1 MFAVLHY
8 RNFAVRYNGNSLSMH
23 SFLKNIT
30 IRSILP
36 AGRILLFAGLPFL
49 LSAQVADPRE
59 TIQKFAATLQ
69 IIDYFYVDTVN
80 QPDLVES
87 AIIEMLKELDPHSVY
102 ISPEDV
108 RKAEEPLVGNFE
120 GIGVQ
125 FQIFKDTILV
135 IAPVPGGPSDKLGIL
150 AGDKIVRINGED
162 ATGKEVTNEYVQ
174 SRLRGEKGTRV
185 DVSIY
190 RKGKSELLEFTIIRD
205 QIPVNSLDAA
215 FMATRDIGYIKLNRF
230 SKTTMDEFHA
240 AIDTLRGQG
249 MSKLILDLRYN
260 SGGYL
265 ETAHDLA
272 DEFLGKGKMIVY
284 TEGLKSPKTDFI
296 ATEKGTFE
304 KGQLVVLINEGS
316 ASASEIV
323 AGAIQDWDRGIIL
336 GRRSFGKGLVQKP
349 FRLPDE
355 SVIRLTTAKYFTP
368 TGRCIQKPYEDG
380 LEEYQKDFQR
390 RIQNGELTHAD
401 SIHFPDSL
409 KFYTPAHRIVYG
421 GGGIMPD
428 VFIPFDSTVYSD
440 YYIEL
445 RRNNLFNNFTLQYM
459 DDHRNELQRTY
470 KTIQNFNLSFSKEE
484 QFLKMFTDYAEKEG
498 VKYDQKGLEDSEDQI
513 FYVLKAL
520 IARNL
525 FDYSAYFEVISAI
538 DDDFTEAVKIINDG
552 TMFKKLSIN
561 Y

>member
-1 MFAVLHY
+1 MYLF
-8 RNFAVRYNGNSLSMH
+8 RKS
-23 SFLKNIT
+23 
-30 IRSILP
+30 IRSVL
-36 AGRILLFAGLPFL
+36 LSFSVWMMLFAALPFL
-49 LSAQVADPRE
+49 GLSQSSDPRE
-59 TIQKFAATLQ
+59 TVQKFAATMQ

-80 QPDLVES
+80 QPDLVET
-87 AIIEMLKELDPHSVY
+87 AIVEMLKELDPHSVY
-102 ISPEDV
+102 ISREDV
-108 RKAEEPLVGNFE
+108 KKADEPLIGNFE
-120 GIGVQ
+120 GIGIQ

-135 IAPVPGGPSDKLGIL
+135 IAPVPGGPSEKLGIM
-150 AGDKIVRINGED
+150 AGDKIVKIDGENS
-162 ATGKEVTNEYVQ
+162 TGKEVTNEYVQ
-174 SRLRGEKGTRV
+174 SKLRGEKGTRV

-190 RKGKSELLEFTIIRD
+190 RKGKPELLDFTIIRD

-215 FMATRDIGYIKLNRF
+215 FMATPEIGYIKLNRF
-230 SKTTMDEFHA
+230 SKTTMDEFHKA
-240 AIDTLRGQG
+240 MDTLQAQG
-249 MSKLILDLRYN
+249 MTKLILDLRYN

-265 ETAHDLA
+265 ETAYDLA

-284 TEGLKSPKTDFI
+284 TEGIKSPKTDLI

-304 KGQLVVLINEGS
+304 KGYLVILINEGS

-323 AGAIQDWDRGIIL
+323 AGAVQDWDRGIII

-380 LEEYQKDFQR
+380 LEEYQKDFQK
-390 RIQNGELTHAD
+390 RIEKGELVHAD

-409 KFYTPAHRIVYG
+409 KYYTPAHRIVYG

-428 VFIPFDSTVYSD
+428 IFIPFDSTEYSD
-440 YYIEL
+440 YYIDL
-445 RRNNLFNNFTLQYM
+445 RKNNLFNNFVLQYM
-459 DDHRNELQRTY
+459 DDHRKALQKTY
-470 KTIQNFNLSFSKEE
+470 KNFSDFNLHFVKDEI
-484 QFLKMFTDYAEKEG
+484 FLKSFIDYAEKEG

-525 FDYSAYFEVISAI
+525 FDYSAYFEVISSI
-538 DDDFTEAVKIINDG
+538 DDDFIKAVMILQDE

>member
-1 MFAVLHY
+1 MIPFFVYAQAV
-8 RNFAVRYNGNSLSMH
+8 
-23 SFLKNIT
+23 
-30 IRSILP
+30 
-36 AGRILLFAGLPFL
+36 
-49 LSAQVADPRE
+49 DPRE
-59 TIQKFAATLQ
+59 TIQKFSATMQ
-69 IIDYFYVDTVN
+69 IIDYFYVDTVD
-80 QPDLVES
+80 QPELVET

-102 ISPEDV
+102 ISKEDV
-108 RKAEEPLVGNFE
+108 KKADEPLVGKFE
-120 GIGVQ
+120 GIGIQ

-135 IAPVPGGPSDKLGIL
+135 IAPVPGGPSEKLGIM
-150 AGDKIVRINGED
+150 AGDKIVKINGED

-174 SRLRGEKGTRV
+174 SKLRGEKGTRV
-185 DVSIY
+185 DVSIF
-190 RKGKSELLEFTIIRD
+190 RKGKSELLDFTIIRD

-215 FMATRDIGYIKLNRF
+215 FMASPEIGYIKLNRF
-230 SKTTMDEFHA
+230 SKTTMVEFYKA
-240 AIDTLRGQG
+240 MDTLRNQG

-284 TEGLKSPKTDFI
+284 TEGIKSPKTDFI
-296 ATEKGTFE
+296 ATEKGVFE
-304 KGQLVVLINEGS
+304 KGQLIVLINEGS

-323 AGAIQDWDRGIIL
+323 AGAVQDWDRGIIV

-368 TGRCIQKPYEDG
+368 TGRCIQKPYEGG

-390 RIQNGELTHAD
+390 RIENGELIHAD

-409 KFYTPAHRIVYG
+409 KYYTPANRIVYG

-440 YYIEL
+440 YYTDL
-445 RRNNLFNNFTLQYM
+445 RRNNLFNIFTLQYL
-459 DDHRNELQRTY
+459 DDHRTELQRSY
-470 KTIQNFNLSFSKEE
+470 KTIKDFNLNFVKDEK
-484 QFLKMFTDYAEKEG
+484 FLKSFTDYAEREN
-498 VKYDQKGLEDSEDQI
+498 VKYDQKGYENSEDQI
-513 FYVLKAL
+513 FYALKAL

-525 FDYSAYFEVISAI
+525 FDYSAYFEVISVI
-538 DDDFTEAVKIINDG
+538 DDDFLEAVKILEDG

>member
-1 MFAVLHY
+1 MRSVLKKI
-8 RNFAVRYNGNSLSMH
+8 NFLSG
-23 SFLKNIT
+23 
-30 IRSILP
+30 LP
-36 AGRILLFAGLPFL
+36 AVHIVLIFMIPFFVY
-49 LSAQVADPRE
+49 AQAVDPRE
-59 TIQKFAATLQ
+59 TIQKFSATMQ
-69 IIDYFYVDTVN
+69 IIDYFYVDTVD
-80 QPDLVES
+80 QPELVET

-102 ISPEDV
+102 ISKEDV
-108 RKAEEPLVGNFE
+108 KKADEPLVGKFE
-120 GIGVQ
+120 GIGIQ

-135 IAPVPGGPSDKLGIL
+135 IAPVPGGPSEKLGIM
-150 AGDKIVRINGED
+150 AGDKIVKINGED

-174 SRLRGEKGTRV
+174 SKLRGEKGTRV
-185 DVSIY
+185 DVSIF
-190 RKGKSELLEFTIIRD
+190 RKGKSELLDFTIIRD

-215 FMATRDIGYIKLNRF
+215 FMASPEIGYIKLNRF
-230 SKTTMDEFHA
+230 SKTTMVEFYKA
-240 AIDTLRGQG
+240 MDTLRNQG

-284 TEGLKSPKTDFI
+284 TEGIKSPKTDFI
-296 ATEKGTFE
+296 ATEKGVFE
-304 KGQLVVLINEGS
+304 KGQLIVLINEGS

-323 AGAIQDWDRGIIL
+323 AGAVQDWDRGIIV

-368 TGRCIQKPYEDG
+368 TGRCIQKPYEGG

-390 RIQNGELTHAD
+390 RIENGELIHAD

-409 KFYTPAHRIVYG
+409 KYFTPANRIVYG

-440 YYIEL
+440 YYTDL
-445 RRNNLFNNFTLQYM
+445 RRNNLFNIFTLQYL
-459 DDHRNELQRTY
+459 DDHRTELQRSY
-470 KTIQNFNLSFSKEE
+470 KTIKDFNLNFVKDEK
-484 QFLKMFTDYAEKEG
+484 FLKSFTDYAEREN
-498 VKYDQKGLEDSEDQI
+498 VKYDQKGYENSEDQI
-513 FYVLKAL
+513 FYALKAL

-525 FDYSAYFEVISAI
+525 FDYSAYFEVISVI
-538 DDDFTEAVKIINDG
+538 DDDFLEAVKILEDG